1 MDGGDEGGKD
11 TETDAYEGDVCAI
24 EEDADEEA
32 EGDDGAGEEGLEWGT
47 GVEGDEGSEDGEG
60 EDHAASDLVERCV
73 DVFEG
78 VIAEAV
84 TMFFVGKYE
93 WWLVVMNMKIQTL
106 DQSRSKRP

>member
-1 MDGGDEGGKD
+1 M
-11 TETDAYEGDVCAI
+11 
-24 EEDADEEA
+24 
-32 EGDDGAGEEGLEWGT
+32 
-47 GVEGDEGSEDGEG
+47 EGDEGSEDGEG

-93 WWLVVMNMKIQTL
+93 
-106 DQSRSKRP
+106 